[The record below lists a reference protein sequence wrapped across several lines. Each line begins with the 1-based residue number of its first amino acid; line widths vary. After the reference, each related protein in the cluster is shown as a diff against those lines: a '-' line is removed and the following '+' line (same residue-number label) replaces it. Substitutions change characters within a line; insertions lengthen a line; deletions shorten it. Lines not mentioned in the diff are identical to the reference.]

1 MIMSDNEYLQDKK
14 YILESIRE
22 HKDDIKA
29 LYNNDVDIK
38 LTLRTLVVKMAGVV
52 FVAAS
57 ITSGVIG
64 MMFTL
69 AK

>member
-1 MIMSDNEYLQDKK
+1 MSDNEYLQDKK

-38 LTLRTLVVKMAGVV
+38 LTLRTLVVKMAAIV

-57 ITSGVIG
+57 VTSGVIG
-64 MMFTL
+64 MLFTMV
-69 AK
+69 K

>member
-1 MIMSDNEYLQDKK
+1 MSDNEYLQDKK

-57 ITSGVIG
+57 VTSGVIG
-64 MMFTL
+64 MLFTMG
-69 AK
+69 K

>member
-1 MIMSDNEYLQDKK
+1 MSDNEYLQDKK

>member
-1 MIMSDNEYLQDKK
+1 MSDNEYLQDKK

-22 HKDDIKA
+22 HKDDIKT

-38 LTLRTLVVKMAGVV
+38 LTLRTLVVKMAAIV

-57 ITSGVIG
+57 VTSGVIG
-64 MMFTL
+64 MLFTMG
-69 AK
+69 K

>member
-1 MIMSDNEYLQDKK
+1 MSDNEYLQDKK

-38 LTLRTLVVKMAGVV
+38 LTLRTLVVKMAGIV

-57 ITSGVIG
+57 VTSGVIG
-64 MMFTL
+64 MMFTTG
-69 AK
+69 K

>member
-1 MIMSDNEYLQDKK
+1 MMSDNEYLQDKK

-29 LYNNDVDIK
+29 LYNNDVEIK

>member
-1 MIMSDNEYLQDKK
+1 MMSDNEYLQDKK

-57 ITSGVIG
+57 IISGVIG

>member
-1 MIMSDNEYLQDKK
+1 MSDNEYLQDKK
-14 YILESIRE
+14 YILESIRD

-29 LYNNDVDIK
+29 LYNNDVEIK

-64 MMFTL
+64 VMFTL

>member
-1 MIMSDNEYLQDKK
+1 MSDNEYLQDKK

-22 HKDDIKA
+22 HKDDIKT

-57 ITSGVIG
+57 VTSGVIG
-64 MMFTL
+64 MMFTMV
-69 AK
+69 K

>member
-1 MIMSDNEYLQDKK
+1 MSDNEYLQDKK
-14 YILESIRE
+14 YILESLRE
-22 HKDDIKA
+22 HKDDIKT

-57 ITSGVIG
+57 ATSGVIG
-64 MMFTL
+64 MLFTMG
-69 AK
+69 K

>member
-1 MIMSDNEYLQDKK
+1 MSDNEYLQDKK
-14 YILESIRE
+14 YILESIRD

-29 LYNNDVDIK
+29 LYNNDVEIK

>member
-1 MIMSDNEYLQDKK
+1 MSDNEYLQDKK

-38 LTLRTLVVKMAGVV
+38 LTLRTLVVKMAGIV

-57 ITSGVIG
+57 VISGVIG
-64 MMFTL
+64 MIFTTV
-69 AK
+69 K

>member
-1 MIMSDNEYLQDKK
+1 MSDNEYLQDKK

-38 LTLRTLVVKMAGVV
+38 LTLRTLVVKMAAIV

-57 ITSGVIG
+57 VTSGVIG
-64 MMFTL
+64 MMFTMV
-69 AK
+69 K

>member
-1 MIMSDNEYLQDKK
+1 MGDKEYLQDKK
-14 YILESIRE
+14 YILESLRE
-22 HKDDIKA
+22 HKDDIKT

-57 ITSGVIG
+57 ATSGVIG
-64 MMFTL
+64 MLFTL

>member
-1 MIMSDNEYLQDKK
+1 MSDNEYLQDKK

-38 LTLRTLVVKMAGVV
+38 LTLRTLVVKMAGIV

-57 ITSGVIG
+57 VTSGLIG
-64 MMFTL
+64 MMFTMG
-69 AK
+69 K

>member
-1 MIMSDNEYLQDKK
+1 MMSDNEYLQDKK
-14 YILESIRE
+14 YILESIRD

-29 LYNNDVDIK
+29 LYNNDVEIK

-64 MMFTL
+64 VMFTL

>member
-1 MIMSDNEYLQDKK
+1 MGDKEYLQDKK

-22 HKDDIKA
+22 HTDDIKT

-57 ITSGVIG
+57 VTSGVIG
-64 MMFTL
+64 MLFTL

>member
-1 MIMSDNEYLQDKK
+1 MSDNEYLQDKK

-38 LTLRTLVVKMAGVV
+38 LTLRTLVVKMAAIV

-57 ITSGVIG
+57 VTSGLIG
-64 MMFTL
+64 MMFTMG
-69 AK
+69 K

>member
-1 MIMSDNEYLQDKK
+1 MSDNEYLQDKK

-38 LTLRTLVVKMAGVV
+38 LTLRTLVVKMAAIV

-57 ITSGVIG
+57 VTSGLIG
-64 MMFTL
+64 MMFPMV
-69 AK
+69 K

>member
-1 MIMSDNEYLQDKK
+1 MSDNEYLQDKK

-38 LTLRTLVVKMAGVV
+38 LTLRTLVVKMAAIV

-57 ITSGVIG
+57 VTSGVIG
-64 MMFTL
+64 MLFTMG
-69 AK
+69 K

>member
-1 MIMSDNEYLQDKK
+1 MSDNEYLQDKK

-38 LTLRTLVVKMAGVV
+38 LTLRTLVVKMAAIV

-57 ITSGVIG
+57 VTSGLIG
-64 MMFTL
+64 MMFTMW
-69 AK
+69 K

>member
-1 MIMSDNEYLQDKK
+1 MMSDNEYLQDKK
-14 YILESIRE
+14 YILESIRD

-29 LYNNDVDIK
+29 LYNNDVEIK

-64 MMFTL
+64 MVFTL

>member
-1 MIMSDNEYLQDKK
+1 MMSDNEYLQDKK
-14 YILESIRE
+14 YILESIRD

-29 LYNNDVDIK
+29 LYNNDVEIK

>member
-1 MIMSDNEYLQDKK
+1 MMSDNEYLQDKK

>member
-1 MIMSDNEYLQDKK
+1 MSDNEYLQDKK

-57 ITSGVIG
+57 VTSGVIG
-64 MMFTL
+64 MMFTTV
-69 AK
+69 K

>member
-1 MIMSDNEYLQDKK
+1 MSDNEYLQDKK

-57 ITSGVIG
+57 VTSGVIG
-64 MMFTL
+64 MMFTM

>member
-1 MIMSDNEYLQDKK
+1 MSDNEYLQDKK
-14 YILESIRE
+14 YILESLRE
-22 HKDDIKA
+22 HKDDIKT

-57 ITSGVIG
+57 VTSGVIG
-64 MMFTL
+64 MLFTL

>member
-1 MIMSDNEYLQDKK
+1 MSDNEYLQDKK

-57 ITSGVIG
+57 IISGVIG

>member
-1 MIMSDNEYLQDKK
+1 MSDNEYLQDKK
-14 YILESIRE
+14 YILESLRE

-38 LTLRTLVVKMAGVV
+38 LTLRTLVVKMAGIV

-57 ITSGVIG
+57 VTSGLIG
-64 MMFTL
+64 MMFTMG
-69 AK
+69 K

>member
-1 MIMSDNEYLQDKK
+1 MSDNEYLQDKK

-57 ITSGVIG
+57 VTSGVIG
-64 MMFTL
+64 MMFTMV
-69 AK
+69 K

>member
-1 MIMSDNEYLQDKK
+1 MGDKEYLQDKK

-22 HKDDIKA
+22 HKDDIKT

-57 ITSGVIG
+57 ATSGVIG
-64 MMFTL
+64 MLFTL